1 MANTPPYFV
10 TVSATSCNYVYQV
23 MVNSSNWNFNN
34 FIGGFTLG
42 SSYTSF
48 WGDKNTTFV
57 TYSMYASNVFPTINS
72 LNYTATYKAMTSQES
87 IRIPKCEL
95 FTNFILTASPVFQ
108 QDSRSMRFVQYL
120 NVSNPM
126 NQIRPTLGMQAPGYW
141 IDTKVQLTSPY
152 QTNWVII
159 TYKATNLQNF
169 NGKSGTF
176 YPTSVSQNT
185 SPIPLNN
192 PYDNVRTTVLG
203 YNSKSISKTKLF
215 AQSFVMNIANLNSA
229 LGFGNMG
236 YDVIYY
242 PVLGNRAN
250 ATYHLFVN
258 ATGSSGAIP
267 LNLFDQTY
275 TTNPTFFGF
284 ATSFTLLNVGS
295 FLSSIVQDNTVN
307 SFILNINFVLDTIG
321 LSPVSTTYS
330 IPITNN
336 MYYPVGIRSVTNNG
350 INGASYKFS
359 FDSLYPNVTYS
370 DNVIVT
376 YYGKLTNIPLSF
388 TWTPTPP
395 AYSCCNSV
403 MIQNLQIFP
412 VSSFTFIVRFDIFNR
427 QFFGVQQINL
437 YNTFMYGY
445 HLVKGNINN
454 GVFELIV
461 DWIGMEFNSFIYPVS
476 YYPTRDGAVTVETQA
491 VNDMFQFLPQIP
503 SQLTQFTVDDITSF
517 KFEPNVVDVSNG
529 TGSTT
534 LIFNF
539 SNSKATDRPSI
550 YFPSY
555 SHLPGIIDTNNVFT
569 GYYNASTNMFNI
581 PITIRQQLFSRS
593 LNYNL
598 TSAPSYISRDFI
610 SLKFGSD
617 AFINV
622 VSDFY
627 TSITDADEMGPNVEV
642 LKQYPGNT
650 VTVQATDDVTIGWD
664 FILND
669 KPSGFSHGVAMIS
682 SNIDIIPINIT
693 FTSLNN
699 TDGDEFYG
707 NYSIRLPINGNCR
720 SQVYHIDLVLYDYL
734 GNEAASNYGNSIT
747 PRLNPFFKLW
757 GDLTKEALTNITVNC
772 AITPDIM
779 APAVTAFTLLTPT
792 IDVGSNNR
800 IFQATFTVT
809 DDLSGISTNPKDYPV
824 VVLSYLYGENTILT
838 STLSSTNGLSSIFT
852 VNSQLPYGFAMKGN
866 YLISIYGVVDKHKNL
881 GGITSSEM
889 KTAGMTYFGTTTFGV
904 TTPVLETADRLTNVG
919 GPIYIRGK
927 KMGFD
932 SDTVSCQI
940 NYGAGYQSIPINLRY
955 PSIFLINVAA
965 VTGSSIKVQLTVNG
979 IVSNELEIFKFVIP
993 PPGPRPPPRPTL
1005 SPIST
1010 STTDSISTMTPITT
1024 TSTTDST
1031 TSTTGTSTST
1041 TSTTDSTTSTTGTST
1056 STTSTT
1062 STTEEH
1068 TSTSS
1073 TTDPTTST
1081 TVTST
1086 STTSTTEEP
1095 TSTSS
1100 TTDSTTSTTGTST
1113 STTSTTSTT
1122 EDSTSTSS
1130 TTSTTGASTSTTS
1143 TSTST
1148 TTSTTSTPSPSPDPK
1163 CPGVTPCSGNGIC
1176 IAGECFCNNP
1186 WYGPDC
1192 NSKNHVIPPP
1202 PINPDQPTINN
1213 TIPSGSDALAYIVS
1227 IISVEELHE
1236 ISANQEVIASF
1247 KLANW
1252 TMTNLTTETQFL
1264 YRYDVS
1270 VKESTNITVDV
1281 EYFQNETTIVFGNEN
1296 LTMLPST
1303 IKYSI
1308 SMTPYQF
1315 QDKLTTLQLIMSA
1328 TIETKADGTC
1338 SAKTIGG
1345 APNDLQ
1351 WVKLNIDKQSLYGRF
1366 LRFAV
1371 IDNNVQ
1377 PISNVLLDSE
1387 MNPIDTES
1395 SVQTFIGINI
1405 PQYENGIKLDPD
1417 FSVLI
1422 DNDSPTDSKC
1432 KSKNNKLSAGAI
1444 AGITV
1449 GAAVFCAAVIGGA
1462 ILIKSKLR
1470 ARRFNIKLKK
1480 KLNSHK

>member
-1 MANTPPYFV
+1 MANTPPYFNGV
-10 TVSATSCNYVYQV
+10 DTTSCGYFYQI
-23 MVNSSNWNFNN
+23 MVNSSNWSFKNY
-34 FIGGFTLG
+34 IGGFSITP
-42 SSYTSF
+42 SRASFWSAKNTSF
-48 WGDKNTTFV
+48 VTF
-57 TYSMYASNVFPTINS
+57 SMYAINILSTLNS
-72 LNYTATYKAMTSQES
+72 LDYTATLNTMTSQES
-87 IRIPKCEL
+87 IPIPTCQP
-95 FTNFILTASPVFQ
+95 FTNFSLAASPVFQ

-120 NVSNPM
+120 KISNPM
-126 NQIRPTLGMQAPGYW
+126 NQIRPSLGVQAPGYW
-141 IDTKVQLTSPY
+141 NDQKVHLTSPFPS
-152 QTNWVII
+152 NWVVIS
-159 TYKATNLQNF
+159 YKAASLQNF
-169 NGKSGTF
+169 NGQSGTIN
-176 YPTSVSQNT
+176 PTTLTQNT
-185 SPIPLNN
+185 SPIPMNN
-192 PYDNVRTTVLG
+192 PYNNVRTTVLG

-229 LGFGNMG
+229 LGFGNMA

-275 TTNPTFFGF
+275 TNNPTFFGF
-284 ATSFTLLNVGS
+284 ATSFTLVNVGS
-295 FLSSIVQDNTVN
+295 PLSSIVQDNTVN

-359 FDSLYPNVTYS
+359 FDSLYPNVTFV
-370 DNVIVT
+370 DNVIVN
-376 YYGKLTNIPLSF
+376 YYSKMISNMPLSF

-395 AYSCCNSV
+395 TFSGISI
-403 MIQNLQIFP
+403 MIQNFQIFP
-412 VSSFTFIVRFDIFNR
+412 VSSFTFVVRLDMFNT

-437 YNTFMYGY
+437 YNTYLYGY
-445 HLVKGNINN
+445 HLVKGDINN
-454 GVFELIV
+454 GVFETVI
-461 DWIGMEFNSFIYPVS
+461 DWSGEKFDQFIFPTSYFPKRDSGISMEN
-476 YYPTRDGAVTVETQA
+476 QA
-491 VNDMFQFLPQIP
+491 INDMFQFIPYLP

-539 SNSKATDRPSI
+539 ANSKVTDRPSI

-598 TSAPSYISRDFI
+598 TAAPSYISRDLI

-622 VSDFY
+622 VSDY
-627 TSITDADEMGPNVEV
+627 ADEMGPNVEV

-682 SNIDIIPINIT
+682 SNLDIIPINIT
-693 FTSLNN
+693 FNSLNN

-838 STLSSTNGLSSIFT
+838 STLSSTNGLSSTFT

-940 NYGAGYQSIPINLRY
+940 NYGAGYQSIPMNLRY

-1005 SPIST
+1005 TPTST
-1010 STTDSISTMTPITT
+1010 STISTTG
-1024 TSTTDST
+1024 T

-1041 TSTTDSTTSTTGTST
+1041 TS
-1056 STTSTT
+1056 
-1062 STTEEH
+1062 
-1068 TSTSS
+1068 
-1073 TTDPTTST
+1073 P
-1081 TVTST
+1081 
-1086 STTSTTEEP
+1086 TSTTEEP

-1100 TTDSTTSTTGTST
+1100 TTSTTGT
-1113 STTSTTSTT
+1113 
-1122 EDSTSTSS
+1122 
-1130 TTSTTGASTSTTS
+1130 STSTTS

-1328 TIETKADGTC
+1328 TIETKADDTC

-1345 APNDLQ
+1345 AANDLQ

-1371 IDNNVQ
+1371 IDNIVQ

-1387 MNPIDTES
+1387 MSPIDTES

-1432 KSKNNKLSAGAI
+1432 KSNNKLSAGAI

-1449 GAAVFCAAVIGGA
+1449 GAAVFCALVIGA
-1462 ILIKSKLR
+1462 AFLIKSKLR

-1480 KLNSHK
+1480 KLDSHK